1 MEQRESLRIRVVL
14 GKDRI
19 SELPDALL
27 LKILSFLPTNIVVA
41 TSVLSKQWR
50 SLWKLVPILEF
61 DSEDYESEHYTFSE
75 IVCKSFLSHKAPVL
89 ESFRLQF
96 GSEQLNLVDIG
107 LWVGIAFSRHLREL
121 VLDFYPA
128 EPGTGMTFTFPSSLC
143 TCNTLETLKLVLCIL
158 VDISSPV
165 VMKSLRTLHLEFV
178 RYKDESSIRNLLSG
192 CPGLEELR
200 LYRGDDSDIE
210 VFTIEVPSLHRLTVH
225 DNNDGPEFWGYLIN
239 APSLK
244 YLLIEELRCP
254 EFCLNAPELMEAN
267 IAHVTSITND
277 KFLGSLTSVKHLLLN
292 LSPLKITYPTG
303 SIFYQLV
310 SLEMYTRE
318 AEWWNLLTIIL
329 ENSPK
334 LQVLKLTDRSLNFH
348 KNGVVGGKWNEP
360 KYVPECLLSHLEIFL
375 WRRFDWGREE
385 EKEIATYILKNARRL
400 KKATFSTNRIDSEE
414 LIKLKERRKV
424 LNELDGVVR
433 ASNSCHLVFKF
444 DASYDVSDSS

>member
-1 MEQRESLRIRVVL
+1 MEQCLRIRLVM

-50 SLWKLVPILEF
+50 SLWKLVPNLEF
-61 DSEDYESEHYTFSE
+61 DCEDYESEHYTFSE

-96 GSEQLNLVDIG
+96 GSEKLNLVDIG

-128 EPGTGMTFTFPSSLC
+128 ELRTGTTFTFPSSLC
-143 TCNTLETLKLVLCIL
+143 TCNTLETLKLVLRIL
-158 VDISSPV
+158 VDMPSPV

-178 RYKDESSIRNLLSG
+178 SYKDESSIRNLLSG

-210 VFTIEVPSLHRLTVH
+210 VFTIEVPSLQRLMVH

-244 YLLIEELRCP
+244 YLLIDELRCP

-277 KFLGSLTSVKHLLLN
+277 KFLGSLTSLKRLLLN

-318 AEWWNLLTIIL
+318 AKWWNLLTL
-329 ENSPK
+329 MLDNSPK
-334 LQVLKLTDRSLNFH
+334 LQVLKLTDHCLNFH
-348 KNGVVGGKWNEP
+348 KNGLVGGKWNEP
-360 KYVPECLLSHLEIFL
+360 KYVPECLLSHLETFV

-385 EKEIATYILKNARRL
+385 EKEIATYILKNARQL
-400 KKATFSTNRIDSEE
+400 KKATFSTNPIDSEE
-414 LIKLKERRKV
+414 LNKLKERRKV